1 MPVDRSNCGSP
12 FVHFVH
18 SHQHDDSL
26 TRAAEKRGV
35 VQRNL
40 NERGLTQSQSDK
52 RALRKALA
60 STKEERQT
68 IHQRQIRR
76 VGREVKSDSYKRMV
90 RRFDEVFTQDLANFM
105 RLLNAH
111 TTSGMVANLAI
122 RLDYNG
128 YVTST
133 MTNV

>member
-1 MPVDRSNCGSP
+1 MYDGMLIDCSNHFSVVL
-12 FVHFVH
+12 FV
-18 SHQHDDSL
+18 QYDDSL

-60 STKEERQT
+60 STKEERHA
-68 IHQRQIRR
+68 IHQRQVRR

-90 RRFDEVFTQDLANFM
+90 RRFDEVFTQDLAHFM
-105 RLLNAH
+105 RLLNAN
-111 TTSGMVANLAI
+111 TTSGIVANLAI

-128 YVTST
+128 YVTSS
-133 MTNV
+133 MTNT